1 MCLWANI
8 VSWVLHVDDYV
19 WHQNRQKGQLLC
31 KRPGI
36 SKHAKIHED
45 MEIQCWT
52 KLHNIVCHLSNKSQ
66 PWPKKWLIVSPMKL
80 HGDHLLVWDYIFWGK
95 RKQNFILMPIVLW
108 EFLCQLLFLKIFQN
122 IRNISKLDTVMC
134 VHCTTYTY
142 SIDVDGIPKDIR
154 KKALTAGW
162 IKPK

>member
-36 SKHAKIHED
+36 SKHARNHED

-52 KLHNIVCHLSNKSQ
+52 KLHNIICHLSNKSQ
-66 PWPKKWLIVSPMKL
+66 PWPKKWLIFSPMKL

-95 RKQNFILMPIVLW
+95 RKQKKKFFNAYSIR
-108 EFLCQLLFLKIFQN
+108 IFMSAS
-122 IRNISKLDTVMC
+122 ISENISKPHKHFKAWHSYV
-134 VHCTTYTY
+134 CTLYY
-142 SIDVDGIPKDIR
+142 I
-154 KKALTAGW
+154 
-162 IKPK
+162 

>member
-36 SKHAKIHED
+36 SKHAKIHEG

-52 KLHNIVCHLSNKSQ
+52 KLHNIICHLSNKSQ
-66 PWPKKWLIVSPMKL
+66 PWPKKWLIFSPMKL

-95 RKQNFILMPIVLW
+95 RKQTKIFNAYSIRIFMSASISENILKPHKHFKAWHSYVRMYIVLH
-108 EFLCQLLFLKIFQN
+108 I
-122 IRNISKLDTVMC
+122 
-134 VHCTTYTY
+134 
-142 SIDVDGIPKDIR
+142 
-154 KKALTAGW
+154 LTA
-162 IKPK
+162 